1 MSQVTNYTVENAG
14 GATVRADINN
24 ILLAIQSNNS
34 GVSAPSTTYPGMLWL
49 ETPASGDYTLKVR
62 DKGNNHWLT
71 VGVVTDPG
79 SDDEMGTRLLQGAA
93 SKTHIKRSD
102 GTVLLAEDGSN
113 VATLTNVVLGTGS
126 SPAST
131 PLLAMAASSTGI
143 TRSSG
148 TALLTEDGSNVATL
162 DQLTLGPGSG
172 ATNLKMGA
180 VKLTADGRLE
190 RSDGTD
196 ILIES
201 SNVATLDNVT
211 LGSSVVL
218 PAGAVLDIEYIE
230 DADTTDRSTTSNAA
244 LGVSIGWGFTITH
257 AGASKIH
264 ITVYLPYQT
273 GISSGGDTGFSIHL
287 ISHTSGS
294 VPAAGTVVT
303 TVTGYAEVAMS
314 RNGGGYNYLGPHPML
329 YSYAPGGADKDFF
342 VSISNLHSGPTATVA
357 KTNAVDRPRA
367 LVIKEA

>member
-49 ETPASGDYTLKVR
+49 ETPASGDYTLKIR

-79 SDDEMGTRLLQGAA
+79 SDDDMGTRLLQGAA
-93 SKTHIKRSD
+93 SKTYIKRSD

-126 SPAST
+126 EPTST

-172 ATNLKMGA
+172 ATNLKMAA
-180 VKLTADGRLE
+180 VKLTAEGRLE

-196 ILIES
+196 ILLEGS
-201 SNVATLDNVT
+201 GVATLDNVT
-211 LGSSVVL
+211 LGSSVVF
-218 PAGAVLDIEYIE
+218 PAGHPIQTKGDFYTKGSDLTVTTSSERLLSTNLEVALTCKSTSNYLRVSSYLPCFYNNNEATNAINIGFRYSVDDWTTPVDLGVEWIDSYSGYLHNTTTGFMIGVFFETWVAVP
-230 DADTTDRSTTSNAA
+230 STTA
-244 LGVSIGWGFTITH
+244 LKIQVATKAINGDVLLFANGSATAQT
-257 AGASKIH
+257 ASLIVQE
-264 ITVYLPYQT
+264 IQT
-273 GISSGGDTGFSIHL
+273 
-287 ISHTSGS
+287 
-294 VPAAGTVVT
+294 
-303 TVTGYAEVAMS
+303 
-314 RNGGGYNYLGPHPML
+314 
-329 YSYAPGGADKDFF
+329 
-342 VSISNLHSGPTATVA
+342 
-357 KTNAVDRPRA
+357 
-367 LVIKEA
+367 

>member
-49 ETPASGDYTLKVR
+49 ETPASGDYTLKIR

-126 SPAST
+126 SPASA

-172 ATNLKMGA
+172 ATNLKMAA

-196 ILIES
+196 ILLEGS
-201 SNVATLDNVT
+201 GVATLDNVT
-211 LGSSVVL
+211 MGSSVAF
-218 PAGAVLDIEYIE
+218 PAGTITNFEGF
-230 DADTTDRSTTSNAA
+230 ADSTRAA
-244 LGVSIGWGFTITH
+244 LTNSAGG
-257 AGASKIH
+257 GASTAFPNLSFSYDKKQAATTLFVQAMVIG
-264 ITVYLPYQT
+264 YGDAQ
-273 GISSGGDTGFSIHL
+273 SGAGTGFDYGASADVWCGSYTYTGVGFLHTIIIQGKLEGHTTTGSQTLAL
-287 ISHTSGS
+287 I
-294 VPAAGTVVT
+294 
-303 TVTGYAEVAMS
+303 Y
-314 RNGGGYNYLGPHPML
+314 GGGNAGKPVDIINPTAATDNAEL
-329 YSYAPGGADKDFF
+329 
-342 VSISNLHSGPTATVA
+342 PTATTSTIFVWE
-357 KTNAVDRPRA
+357 V
-367 LVIKEA
+367 L